1 MLAGGE
7 NPTRANC
14 CLLNT
19 KDLSTVEGRGC
30 LMKVHEGISLLLD
43 IVMLAIELAKLFS
56 MRKKRKQ

>member
-1 MLAGGE
+1 M
-7 NPTRANC
+7 
-14 CLLNT
+14 
-19 KDLSTVEGRGC
+19 VEGRGC